1 VAWRARASARSICL
15 FRPQSLRPSRRQSR
29 RSTLLPSGL
38 RPGRPSRST
47 QVALPP
53 PTRARASPS
62 RFARPRTHA
71 HAASPRADDGHRE
84 PRNAAPLLP
93 RRPHRPLRAPASAA
107 EISSDPFVQSP
118 GSPAADTSTTRQST
132 HGVEVLWPVACKQA
146 LPAAIFASPLR
157 PERILRC
164 IYLYFTADR
173 GKVPLPGRPSE
184 PRNGRGVR
192 RQQRVP
198 RRWRG
203 SSCSVCGQFFRA
215 PVTTDQAPSPGF

>member
-1 VAWRARASARSICL
+1 MARARIGAQHLPFPPPIIEAL
-15 FRPQSLRPSRRQSR
+15 APPVAPLHVAPQWPPSRAALAVNSSR
-29 RSTLLPSGL
+29 AT
-38 RPGRPSRST
+38 T
-47 QVALPP
+47 